1 MVVCTVDKHGVP
13 GMPTFNIKKIR
24 RLLKEGK
31 ARIYK
36 HRPFTVMLL
45 YADSL
50 ATQSVEIC
58 QDAGYEHIGIS
69 VKSEKHEFFH
79 EQYDLLPD
87 EKQRHDDRRKNRR
100 NRRNRKRHRPC
111 RPMEKG
117 DGKGT
122 FAPSIE
128 NKMQRHADIVKKY
141 AAVLPA
147 VSVTVET
154 ASFDT
159 QLLEAIERGEKL
171 PEGTDYQHG
180 KRYLVETLREAVF
193 YRDGYKCLVCG
204 KTDVI
209 LRVHHIGFWKTPS
222 DHTDRMGNLA
232 SVCVKCHTPK
242 NHRKKGK
249 LYGWEPELKPLTG
262 AAFMNTV
269 RWRLVSLLKETGLDV
284 HMTYGAK
291 TKAERHRLHI
301 SKTHANDAYCMGTFR
316 PKHKAHESV
325 FRKRRRN
332 NRRLEKFYDARI
344 IDIRDGKEKSGSD
357 LSCNRTNRKVPR
369 NNPLNERIYR
379 GRKVSKGKRA
389 IRRQHYSIR
398 PGETVIYNGEKRTV
412 AGVNSGGKQV
422 VLDSVRV
429 IPVKEA
435 RDVTGKKKTYTY
447 KDGKCLYKDKSR
459 KVLSYTNKEVTI
471 YWQEGVPVDKVK
483 RTRLLGGWIKVS

>member
-1 MVVCTVDKHGVP
+1 
-13 GMPTFNIKKIR
+13 
-24 RLLKEGK
+24 
-31 ARIYK
+31 
-36 HRPFTVMLL
+36 
-45 YADSL
+45 
-50 ATQSVEIC
+50 
-58 QDAGYEHIGIS
+58 
-69 VKSEKHEFFH
+69 
-79 EQYDLLPD
+79 
-87 EKQRHDDRRKNRR
+87 
-100 NRRNRKRHRPC
+100 
-111 RPMEKG
+111 
-117 DGKGT
+117 
-122 FAPSIE
+122 
-128 NKMQRHADIVKKY
+128 
-141 AAVLPA
+141 
-147 VSVTVET
+147 
-154 ASFDT
+154 
-159 QLLEAIERGEKL
+159 
-171 PEGTDYQHG
+171 
-180 KRYLVETLREAVF
+180 
-193 YRDGYKCLVCG
+193 
-204 KTDVI
+204 
-209 LRVHHIGFWKTPS
+209 
-222 DHTDRMGNLA
+222 
-232 SVCVKCHTPK
+232 
-242 NHRKKGK
+242 
-249 LYGWEPELKPLTG
+249 
-262 AAFMNTV
+262 MNTV

-291 TKAERHRLHI
+291 TKTERHRLHI

-332 NRRLEKFYDARI
+332 NRCLDKFYDARI
-344 IDIRDGKEKSGSD
+344 IDIRDGTEKSGSD